1 MTDTRWQEL
10 YKAAVLETDRNKL
23 EERVK
28 MAEDAM
34 RARMAL
40 DGEIPGD
47 ERTAIQEALSALRT
61 LKQESEQSTSPIVQ
75 GLSLI
80 EEDAGWWNDAAQYCE
95 NFAGSL
101 TEEEKTEWQ
110 LLAAVYRERVKI
122 HRQLAGRM
130 RD

>member
-1 MTDTRWQEL
+1 
-10 YKAAVLETDRNKL
+10 VLETDRNKV

-34 RARMAL
+34 RARMSL

-47 ERTAIQEALSALRT
+47 EWIAIQEALSALRT

-80 EEDAGWWNDAAQYCE
+80 EEDAGWWNDAAQSCE
-95 NFAGSL
+95 NFSGSL

-122 HRQLAGRM
+122 HRQLVRRM